1 MLSEDWRRWAA
12 AERDDREADADAALR
27 SAFREVPRAAAA
39 DGFSARVAQAVSVA
53 AARQARLARAVLA
66 GGAVAALVTIAA
78 LLALAPRLFVP
89 ALDVGVGGL
98 VWTLA
103 AVDNG
108 FSVWTVLA
116 QFARTVATL
125 LVAPQVTLVLMA
137 LALVAIGALYGL
149 NRMLELEEKRSSS

>member
-1 MLSEDWRRWAA
+1 MLSEDWRRWTA
-12 AERDDREADADAALR
+12 AERDDREEEADAALR
-27 SAFREVPRAAAA
+27 LAFRDVPRAEPS
-39 DGFSARVAQAVSVA
+39 DRFGGRVAQAVLTA
-53 AARQARLARAVLA
+53 AARQARLRRAVIA
-66 GGAVAALVTIAA
+66 GSSVAALFMVAV
-78 LLALAPRLFVP
+78 LVALAPRLFLP
-89 ALDVGVGGL
+89 MLDVGVGGL

-116 QFARTVATL
+116 QFARGVARL

-149 NRMLELEEKRSSS
+149 NRMLELEERSSS

>member
-1 MLSEDWRRWAA
+1 MLNEDWRRWAA
-12 AERDDREADADAALR
+12 AERDDREEEADAALR
-27 SAFREVPRAAAA
+27 RAFRDVPRAAPA
-39 DGFSARVAQAVSVA
+39 DQFSARVAQAVSTAVA
-53 AARQARLARAVLA
+53 REARLARAVLA
-66 GGAVAALVTIAA
+66 GSGVAALLMLAALVT
-78 LLALAPRLFVP
+78 LAPRLFP
-89 ALDVGVGGL
+89 PMLDAGVGGL

-116 QFARTVATL
+116 QFARAVATL

-149 NRMLELEEKRSSS
+149 NRMLELEERSSS